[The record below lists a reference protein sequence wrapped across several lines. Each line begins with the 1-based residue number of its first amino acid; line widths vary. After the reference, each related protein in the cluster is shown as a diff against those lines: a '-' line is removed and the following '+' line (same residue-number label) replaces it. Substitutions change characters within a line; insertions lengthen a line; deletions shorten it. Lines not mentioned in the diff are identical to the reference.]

1 MSSSDYKNTKIKFSD
16 IFSVLSPGKKQLNK
30 HKAKENFGKS
40 KKDEASKS
48 DSNYRMQYK
57 QFQNEVEQRFTK
69 ARQQLD
75 RVVDE
80 YVISLTPFGEYSQTL
95 PALLKHNFSK
105 PDAKK
110 IISPAA
116 DNLSEKSGLINAAAL
131 LYIYLRKEGEK
142 ETTFIMKYILQAKLF
157 PL

>member
-1 MSSSDYKNTKIKFSD
+1 M
-16 IFSVLSPGKKQLNK
+16 
-30 HKAKENFGKS
+30 
-40 KKDEASKS
+40 
-48 DSNYRMQYK
+48 
-57 QFQNEVEQRFTK
+57 
-69 ARQQLD
+69 
-75 RVVDE
+75 DE

-116 DNLSEKSGLINAAAL
+116 DNLSKKSGLINAAAL

-142 ETTFIMKYILQAKLF
+142 ETTFYYYEIYTSSEIISIITINQCFKEAFYSLGYAE
-157 PL
+157 